1 MLPSVSEKKVFIA
14 FHTVVAVVLIPV
26 QALESQVE
34 IAVQTVTA
42 TVFIPFRIPEKN
54 VLMLFQ
60 VLTKKVFTLVHTVSQ
75 SVPNQDR
82 NTSATPFSASST
94 VEKMDLIPFHTV
106 ENRLFTA
113 SHAPDQFR

>member
-1 MLPSVSEKKVFIA
+1 
-14 FHTVVAVVLIPV
+14 
-26 QALESQVE
+26 
-34 IAVQTVTA
+34 
-42 TVFIPFRIPEKN
+42 
-54 VLMLFQ
+54 MLFQ

-113 SHAPDQFR
+113 SHAPDQLPWKRLLKISKILISESRTVPNTVAIT